1 MILIRDSDTLAELSE
16 ASQGPLII
24 TLGLE
29 ACRVSQCLVNGKCQL
44 CDNDQPKEDKNAM
57 HDTESVIL
65 AEILICVVRITQEQK
80 TPRPRVHAM
89 LALTRFLAHCRNVEY
104 IDLKKSTL
112 AMWPLQSLKSS
123 IRTLRIAAVSAIVH
137 LVSNQVPIP
146 VLRGNRRWTLELL
159 RSLSEKDLTL
169 QEISIIAHGRIAGLM
184 QSEEEL
190 NLCLL
195 RLIEYLGHRNPF
207 VSNLAYEELQR
218 LCSHNSN
225 TAMRL
230 FEPYWRTLAI
240 TIIKDLQSR
249 PQICQTVCD
258 LLGISISNFL
268 KLTQFHTIPYLI
280 LQKQHEI
287 LRRIA
292 EANGTDF
299 GLLEICSNSEQLA
312 TILANI
318 LLQPSQDTEVMI
330 SSLLS
335 QVSNGFTN
343 IDPRELLRSDPTRIA
358 FELLQVAS
366 GLDPEDKARA
376 RHGLG
381 VLAENT
387 QRKPSKKYSAI
398 DMFFQEN
405 SLGIMQ
411 FLSAVVSQIKGPY
424 SISDRRRCVGAIE
437 EMALVAGHHLLN
449 ALPQVSLHILFTSIT
464 DLKVDNFMSSICH

>member
-1 MILIRDSDTLAELSE
+1 M
-16 ASQGPLII
+16 Q
-24 TLGLE
+24 
-29 ACRVSQCLVNGKCQL
+29 
-44 CDNDQPKEDKNAM
+44 
-57 HDTESVIL
+57 DTESVKL

-80 TPRPRVHAM
+80 IPQPRVYAM
-89 LALTRFLAHCRNVEY
+89 LALSRFLAHCRNVDY
-104 IDLKKSTL
+104 IDLKTSTL

-137 LVSNQVPIP
+137 LVSNKVPMP
-146 VLRGNRRWTLELL
+146 VLRRNRRGALEIL

-169 QEISIIAHGRIAGLM
+169 QEISIIAHGRIACLI

-195 RLIEYLGHRNPF
+195 RLIEYLGHGNSF

-230 FEPYWRTLAI
+230 FEPFWRTLAI
-240 TIIKDLQSR
+240 TIVKNLYSR
-249 PQICQTVCD
+249 PQICQTICD
-258 LLGISISNFL
+258 LLGISISSFL

-280 LQKQHEI
+280 LQSEYEI
-287 LRRIA
+287 LRRIT
-292 EANGTDF
+292 EANGTNVD
-299 GLLEICSNSEQLA
+299 LLDICSNSEQLA
-312 TILANI
+312 IILANI
-318 LLQPSQDTEVMI
+318 LLQPSQDPEAMI
-330 SSLLS
+330 GSLLS
-335 QVSNGFTN
+335 QISKGFVG
-343 IDPRELLRSDPTRIA
+343 IDPKELLRSDPTRIA

-366 GLDPEDKARA
+366 GPDSEDKARA
-376 RHGLG
+376 RRGLE

-437 EMALVAGHHLLN
+437 EMAVIAGHHLLN
-449 ALPQVSLHILFTSIT
+449 ALPQV
-464 DLKVDNFMSSICH
+464 